1 MPPCVM
7 YLTKFLSISF
17 IPRYP
22 DVYLLGALHA
32 TSVLLREVGL
42 WRGPL
47 QALPILAGEDSVD
60 TEHFFL
66 QLRPV
71 TQWVNIGRRGRFR
84 NLTSHLQ
91 GSKKHF
97 WIYAHH
103 FLFPCIASIPV
114 APKLVFPCRSKTGT
128 GSAIQ
133 YSPYSLVITIALV
146 T

>member
-1 MPPCVM
+1 MPPYVM
-7 YLTKFLSISF
+7 YLTNFLPISF
-17 IPRYP
+17 ISRYP

-71 TQWVNIGRRGRFR
+71 T
-84 NLTSHLQ
+84 
-91 GSKKHF
+91 
-97 WIYAHH
+97 
-103 FLFPCIASIPV
+103 
-114 APKLVFPCRSKTGT
+114 
-128 GSAIQ
+128 
-133 YSPYSLVITIALV
+133 
-146 T
+146 